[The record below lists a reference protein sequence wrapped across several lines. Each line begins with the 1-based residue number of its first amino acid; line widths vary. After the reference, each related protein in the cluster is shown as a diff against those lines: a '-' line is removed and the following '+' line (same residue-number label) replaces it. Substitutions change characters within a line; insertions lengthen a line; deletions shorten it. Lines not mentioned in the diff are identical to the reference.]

1 MKKYF
6 IIAAAAIVAMAACS
20 KVETDNTPGRKISF
34 EVGSYSAQTK
44 ADPATTSSIRT
55 ETNDAFKSKAWLHA
69 NGEAGTDFFGVAV
82 ANGTDATSYVETV
95 SYLTASSTWEPEL
108 EYFWPKGA
116 GSYINFVSWFATN
129 GKNPSTISETA
140 MNWGTD
146 AAPMTIATNDNFLF
160 ADEAWRYRDNV
171 STYGHD
177 SVEKGVPTLFHHALA
192 KVAFN
197 VRLSTVTAS
206 TKSVW
211 DVDIQTVELK
221 VANNGFLALVNEDPN
236 ANKTNPWGLGEAYDA
251 DDVDTHATSDNIGWT
266 RPSTGATLE
275 TIVEAGGTGTEEF
288 VAVQFSDF
296 KPTTATSSAP
306 NTSGAFQT
314 LLAERTVMPQAID
327 GGEVT
332 FKMTF
337 YIRIFHADNEGNKAE
352 FNGTT
357 GITDDDAFSTE
368 LITVE
373 GNLHDIV
380 GAIDN
385 WKMNTKYIYNV
396 TIDPVGRKVLFDPAV
411 VDWAPTV
418 SAEQEIYN
426 ASSTD

>member
-6 IIAAAAIVAMAACS
+6 IIAAAAVVAMAACS
-20 KVETDNTPGRKISF
+20 KVEVNDGPGKKIAF

-69 NGEAGTDFFGVAV
+69 NGEATGTDFFGTS
-82 ANGTDATSYVETV
+82 ANDYIETV
-95 SYLTASSTWEPEL
+95 SYLTASSTWEPQL

-129 GKNPSTISETA
+129 SKAPTTVEEEA

-146 AAPMTIATNDNFLF
+146 SAPMTIVTNDNFLF

-171 STYGHD
+171 GPDATYGKD
-177 SVEKGVPTLFHHALA
+177 GVTKGVPTLFHHALA

-221 VANNGFLALVNEDPN
+221 VANNGYLALVNEDPTT
-236 ANKTNPWGLGEAYDA
+236 NKTNPWGLGVAYDA
-251 DDVDTHATSDNIGWT
+251 DDADTHATSENIGWA
-266 RPSTGATLE
+266 RPTTGATLE

-288 VAVQFSDF
+288 VAVQFTDF
-296 KPTTATSSAP
+296 KPTTL
-306 NTSGAFQT
+306 TSGHAVSGDFQV
-314 LLAERTVMPQAID
+314 LLPERTVMPQKID

-337 YIRIFHADNEGNKAE
+337 YIRIFHADANGDKAE
-352 FNGTT
+352 FNGTS

-373 GNLHDIV
+373 GNLHTLV

-418 SAEQEIYN
+418 EEEQEIYN
-426 ASSTD
+426 AN

>member
-6 IIAAAAIVAMAACS
+6 IFAVAAVAAMAACT
-20 KVETDNTPGRKISF
+20 KVETEDTAPARKISF
-34 EVGSYSAQTK
+34 EVGNYSTQTK
-44 ADPATTSSIRT
+44 ADPETTSSVRT
-55 ETNDAFKSKAWLHA
+55 ETGGSFKSKAWLHA
-69 NGEAGTDFFGVAV
+69 NGETGTNFFGTA
-82 ANGTDATSYVETV
+82 ANNYIETV

-129 GKNPSTISETA
+129 SKAPSTVTETA
-140 MNWGTD
+140 MNWGTA
-146 AAPMTIATNDNFLF
+146 AAPMTIVTDDNFLF
-160 ADEAWRYRDNV
+160 ADEAWRYTDNV
-171 STYGHD
+171 GPSATYGKD
-177 SVEKGVPTLFHHALA
+177 GVTKGVPTLFHHALA

-221 VANNGFLALVNEDPN
+221 VGNNGYLDLVNQDPTSN
-236 ANKTNPWGLGEAYDA
+236 TTRAWKVGDNYSTGVA
-251 DDVDTHATSDNIGWT
+251 ATSDNIGWT
-266 RPSTGATLE
+266 RPTTSTLE
-275 TIVEAGGTGTEEF
+275 TIVETGSSAENVTKQF

-296 KPTTATSSAP
+296 KPTTLTNGHAV
-306 NTSGAFQT
+306 SGDFQT
-314 LLAERTVMPQAID
+314 LLAERTVMPQIID
-327 GGEVT
+327 GGVVN

-337 YIRIFHADNEGNKAE
+337 YIRVFHADAQGNKAE
-352 FNGTT
+352 FNGTE

-368 LITVE
+368 LITVQ
-373 GNLHDIV
+373 GNLHTLV

-396 TIDPVGRKVLFDPAV
+396 TIDPVGKKVLFDPAV
-411 VDWAPTV
+411 VDWATTV
-418 SAEQEIYN
+418 EEEQEIYN
-426 ASSTD
+426 AQN

>member
-6 IIAAAAIVAMAACS
+6 IIAVAALAASVACT
-20 KVETDNTPGRKISF
+20 KVETVDNRPDKKISF
-34 EVGSYSAQTK
+34 EIANYSGQTK

-55 ETNDAFKSKAWLHA
+55 ETGDAFKSKAWLHA
-69 NGEAGTDFFGVAV
+69 NGEATGTDFFGTS
-82 ANGTDATSYVETV
+82 ANNFIETV

-116 GSYINFVSWFATN
+116 GSYVNFVSWFATN
-129 GKNPSTISETA
+129 SKAPSTVSETV

-146 AAPMTIATNDNFLF
+146 AAPMTIATDDNFLF

-171 STYGHD
+171 GPAATYGKD
-177 SVEKGVPTLFHHALA
+177 GVTKGVPTLFHHALA
-192 KVAFN
+192 KIAFN

-211 DVDIQTVELK
+211 DVDIQTVKLE
-221 VANNGFLALVNEDPN
+221 VGNNGFLALVNADPN
-236 ANKTNPWGLGEAYDA
+236 ANQTNPWGLGTAYVEGTA
-251 DDVDTHATSDNIGWT
+251 ATHATSENVGWT
-266 RPSTGATLE
+266 RPTTGATIE
-275 TIVEAGGTGTEEF
+275 TIVETGGTGTEEF
-288 VAVQFSDF
+288 VAVQFENF
-296 KPTTATSSAP
+296 KPTTATSTDP
-306 NTSGAFQT
+306 NTSGDWQT
-314 LLAERTVMPQAID
+314 LLAERTVMPQVID
-327 GGEVT
+327 GGVVT

-337 YIRIFHADNEGNKAE
+337 YIRVFHADASGNKAE
-352 FNGTT
+352 FDGNT

-368 LITVE
+368 LITIE
-373 GNLHDIV
+373 KNLHELV
-380 GAIDN
+380 GAIDD

-418 SAEQEIYN
+418 TEEQEIYN
-426 ASSTD
+426 AN